1 MTLCRCRP
9 GGLSTVTE
17 VVAMAT
23 VLVVMVGMIVVCV
36 VVMIQMS

>member
-9 GGLSTVTE
+9 SGLRIVTE

-23 VLVVMVGMIVVCV
+23 VHVVMVGVVVVCV
-36 VVMIQMS
+36 VVMIQMP

>member
-17 VVAMAT
+17 MVATAT
-23 VLVVMVGMIVVCV
+23 VLFVMVGMIVMCV
-36 VVMIQMS
+36 VVLIEMP